1 MQTWE
6 YDCLGY
12 VKRAVG
18 GGFSYRYE
26 YRPDG
31 KLLWKESSGRTVLRY
46 TYFPDGSVKTMTDG
60 SGKTL
65 SYGYDQAGRLISVA
79 DEKGEIAGYTRTPG
93 GKVKEIRHRNGVR
106 TVYRYDTE
114 GNILRL
120 RTETGEGETICDLQY
135 AYDLNGNRTAR
146 TGTLD
151 LPDHRGGISRQDRK
165 TRYRYDS
172 MNRLTAEAAGEEE
185 TCYVYDLCGNRLE
198 KRGGSLVRCIK
209 KW

>member
-1 MQTWE
+1 MGNPVRRTSSDSRGKNRDVQTWE

-79 DEKGEIAGYTRTPG
+79 DCAEGY
-93 GKVKEIRHRNGVR
+93 KVN
-106 TVYRYDTE
+106 
-114 GNILRL
+114 
-120 RTETGEGETICDLQY
+120 
-135 AYDLNGNRTAR
+135 
-146 TGTLD
+146 
-151 LPDHRGGISRQDRK
+151 P
-165 TRYRYDS
+165 
-172 MNRLTAEAAGEEE
+172 
-185 TCYVYDLCGNRLE
+185 
-198 KRGGSLVRCIK
+198 
-209 KW
+209 